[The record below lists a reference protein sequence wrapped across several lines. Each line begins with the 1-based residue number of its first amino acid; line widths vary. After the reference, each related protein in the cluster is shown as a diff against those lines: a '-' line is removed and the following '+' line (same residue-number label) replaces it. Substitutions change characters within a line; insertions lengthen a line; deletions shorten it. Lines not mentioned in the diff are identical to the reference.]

1 LVFRS
6 LNRNF
11 AALFNLSFGSNQNPD
26 NGYAVLQASVKGY
39 RENQTL
45 VGTFH
50 EVTVGASDFFF
61 IFVVSFVSIIMSVA
75 FIVNV
80 IISVSNSLQRYEN
93 LSIGQNVS
101 AYCFDF
107 V

>member
-1 LVFRS
+1 MMEKITCTIEHITY
-6 LNRNF
+6 
-11 AALFNLSFGSNQNPD
+11 QNPD

-61 IFVVSFVSIIMSVA
+61 IFVVFFVSIIISVA

-80 IISVSNSLQRYEN
+80 IISVSNSLQRYDN
-93 LSIGQNVS
+93 LCFGQRVS
-101 AYCFDF
+101 VFCFDF